1 MTESDA
7 MDDISLEAAIQVH
20 EQFSAALQS
29 TGMRKRVPV
38 KKKPELR
45 EFGIGLNIPKEQ
57 LAPTRHSFEPAEWV
71 LIFTDD
77 YWS

>member
-29 TGMRKRVPV
+29 TGMRKRVPE
-38 KKKPELR
+38 KKNQNFE
-45 EFGIGLNIPKEQ
+45 N
-57 LAPTRHSFEPAEWV
+57 LA
-71 LIFTDD
+71 
-77 YWS
+77 